1 MFAATKSS
9 KIIKYWRPPKTSAN
23 TSNIGAR
30 LKYQQ
35 IHRILA
41 SHENYGGCS
50 KFRRLMKI
58 VADV

>member
-35 IHRILA
+35 IHKILV
-41 SHENYGGCS
+41 SHENCGGCLN
-50 KFRRLMKI
+50 FLRLMKI
-58 VADV
+58 VGDV